1 MGRWK
6 DALGGRRRYAR
17 TDTLPC
23 STTLPLSKH
32 PCIWFVKISE
42 VFSLNHSLSPC
53 HLMFVVGRRRL
64 SRIWAAGVKKKRAAR
79 TNKGLA
85 GHTTARRDTA
95 EETKGYEI
103 NFGPFFSLSFTVVGC
118 QLLSLDDSLPPVLS
132 PLQLARFSRAS

>member
-1 MGRWK
+1 MGAAVGRWK
-6 DALGGRRRYAR
+6 DALGGGRWYAR

-32 PCIWFVKISE
+32 TCIWFVKISE
-42 VFSLNHSLSPC
+42 VFSLNHSLSPF
-53 HLMFVVGRRRL
+53 HLLFVVGRRLL
-64 SRIWAAGVKKKRAAR
+64 SPIWAAGVKKKRAER

-103 NFGPFFSLSFTVVGC
+103 NFGPFFNLSLSLAPSVVGC
-118 QLLSLDDSLPPVLS
+118 QL
-132 PLQLARFSRAS
+132 